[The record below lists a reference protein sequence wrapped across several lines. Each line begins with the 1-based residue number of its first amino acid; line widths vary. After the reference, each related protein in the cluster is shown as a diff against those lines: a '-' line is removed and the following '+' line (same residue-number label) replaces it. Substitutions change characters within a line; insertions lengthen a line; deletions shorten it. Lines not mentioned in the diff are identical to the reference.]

1 MNSARGALV
10 ALLSLVPAAAVAQK
24 PILHVDPS
32 LKDCSVIFAPE
43 LTQSAFQRFVREFG
57 SVSAFKQM
65 SPPTTL
71 GKGGIAIGLDMIY
84 FSVDEGS
91 DAWNDTF
98 AHPDSMHY
106 LGSNKQI
113 PSVKLRVGVTDKLD
127 LGAYYTRNPNANYGW
142 LGVEARYGLLRQSE
156 TMPISLMLRGAYTKT
171 LYVADMDMHT
181 ATYDVS
187 AGRTFWNR
195 VTAYAGWGND
205 AVLARETSD
214 AVQLKTEVVA
224 VSRAFAGVA
233 VRLWHVALGVERE
246 SGALTRTQ
254 VQLAMVW

>member
-1 MNSARGALV
+1 MISPRGALI
-10 ALLSLVPAAAVAQK
+10 ALLSLVPAAALAQK

-71 GKGGIAIGLDMIY
+71 GKGGVALGLDMIY
-84 FSVDEGS
+84 FTVDEAS

-98 AHPDSMHY
+98 AHPDATHY
-106 LGSNKQI
+106 LGSHKSF
-113 PSVKLRVGVTDKLD
+113 PSVRLRVGVTDAVD
-127 LGAYYTRNPNANYGW
+127 LGAYYTRNPDANYGW
-142 LGVEARYGLLRQSE
+142 LGVEGRYGLLRQNAAV
-156 TMPISLMLRGAYTKT
+156 PISLTVRGAYTKT

-181 ATYDVS
+181 ATFDVS
-187 AGRTFWNR
+187 GGRTFWNR
-195 VTAYAGWGND
+195 VTAYAGWGGD
-205 AVLARETSD
+205 LILARETTD
-214 AVQLKTEVVA
+214 AVQLKTEVA
-224 VSRAFAGVA
+224 PVSRAFGGVQL
-233 VRLWHVALGVERE
+233 RLWHMALGVERE
-246 SGALTRTQ
+246 VGALSRTQ

>member
-1 MNSARGALV
+1 M
-10 ALLSLVPAAAVAQK
+10 
-24 PILHVDPS
+24 
-32 LKDCSVIFAPE
+32 
-43 LTQSAFQRFVREFG
+43 
-57 SVSAFKQM
+57 
-65 SPPTTL
+65 
-71 GKGGIAIGLDMIY
+71 
-84 FSVDEGS
+84 DEAS

-98 AHPDSMHY
+98 AHPDSLHY

-113 PSVKLRVGVTDKLD
+113 PSVKLRVGVTDALD

-142 LGVEARYGLLRQSE
+142 LGVEVRYGLLRQSA

-187 AGRTFWNR
+187 GGRTFWNR
-195 VTAYAGWGND
+195 VTAYVGWGND

-214 AVQLKTEVVA
+214 AVQLKTELVP
-224 VSRAFAGVA
+224 VSRAFGGVQA
-233 VRLWHVALGVERE
+233 RLWHVALGVERE
-246 SGALTRTQ
+246 VGALTRTQ

>member
-1 MNSARGALV
+1 MNSARGTLA
-10 ALLSLVPAAAVAQK
+10 ALLSLVPAAALAQK

-71 GKGGIAIGLDMIY
+71 GKGGIALGLDMIY
-84 FSVDEGS
+84 FTVDEAS

-98 AHPDSMHY
+98 AHPDATHY
-106 LGSNKQI
+106 LGSDKSF
-113 PSVKLRVGVTDKLD
+113 PSVRLRVGVTDAVD

-142 LGVEARYGLLRQSE
+142 LGVEGRYGLLRQNAAV
-156 TMPISLMLRGAYTKT
+156 PISLTVRGAYTKT

-181 ATYDVS
+181 LTMDVS
-187 AGRTFWNR
+187 AGHTFWNR

-205 AVLARETSD
+205 LVLARETTD
-214 AVQLKTEVVA
+214 AVQLKHAVEP
-224 VSRAFAGVA
+224 VSRAFGGVE
-233 VRLWHVALGVERE
+233 VRLWYLTLGVERE
-246 SGALTRTQ
+246 VGALSRTQ
-254 VQLAMVW
+254 LQLAVVR

>member
-224 VSRAFAGVA
+224 VSRAFAGVQ